1 MANIGVLGAGTW
13 GTALAR
19 MLAMN
24 GHEVT
29 MWSAL
34 PQELI
39 ELEKTHKHKNLPGS
53 TLPESICYT
62 PEISEICRGR
72 DILLFAVPSPYVRTT
87 ARACLP
93 YLDPFQ
99 VIVDVAKGIEAGS
112 LMTMSQVIQSEIDS
126 QPGLQ
131 GVRVA
136 ALSGP
141 THAEEV
147 ALDLPTAIVAS
158 STDMAAADKTQDIF
172 MNPNFRVYTNSD
184 VIGVELGGAVKN
196 IIALACGMA
205 CGLGYGDNA
214 RAALITRG
222 AAEISRLAPVCGGSA
237 GTIAGLAGIG
247 DLIVT
252 CTSVHSR
259 NFRAGVLLGQGKSC
273 DEAVKEVGMVVEG
286 LNALPGVKALEAK
299 YKVEMPIVNM
309 VDAIVNGQVPVRD
322 AVDMLMGRRKT
333 AEFQDHVNFLKGGKA

>member
-19 MLAMN
+19 MLAVN
-24 GHEVT
+24 GHNVT

-39 ELEKTHKHKNLPGS
+39 ELKNTRKHKNLPGC
-53 TLPESICYT
+53 TLPESISYT
-62 PEISEICRGR
+62 PNIHEICQGR

-93 YLDPFQ
+93 HLAPFQ

-112 LMTMSQVIQSEIDS
+112 LMTMSQVIQSEVDS

-131 GVRVA
+131 GVRVV

-158 STDMAAADKTQDIF
+158 SEDMAAAEKAQDIF
-172 MNPNFRVYTNSD
+172 MNPNFRVYTNND

-196 IIALACGMA
+196 IIALGCGIA

-222 AAEISRLAPVCGGSA
+222 AAEISRLAPVCGGSS

-259 NFRAGVLLGQGKSC
+259 NFRAGVLMGQGKTS
-273 DEAVKEVGMVVEG
+273 EQAVAEVGMVVEG
-286 LNALPGVKALEAK
+286 LNALPGVKALAAK
-299 YKVEMPIVNM
+299 YHVELPIVNM
-309 VDAIVNGQVPVRD
+309 VDAIVSGHVPVRD

-333 AEFQDHVNFLKGGKA
+333 TEFSHS

>member
-19 MLAMN
+19 MLAVN
-24 GHEVT
+24 GHNVT

-39 ELEKTHKHKNLPGS
+39 ELKNTRKHKNLPGC
-53 TLPESICYT
+53 TLPESISYT
-62 PEISEICRGR
+62 ADIHEICQGR

-93 YLDPFQ
+93 HLAPFQ

-112 LMTMSQVIQSEIDS
+112 LMTMSQVIQSEVDS

-131 GVRVA
+131 GVRVV

-158 STDMAAADKTQDIF
+158 SEDMAAADKAQDIF
-172 MNPNFRVYTNSD
+172 MNPNFRVYTNND

-196 IIALACGMA
+196 IIALGCGIA

-259 NFRAGVLLGQGKSC
+259 NFRAGVLMGQGKTS
-273 DEAVKEVGMVVEG
+273 EQAVAEVGMVVEG
-286 LNALPGVKALEAK
+286 LNALPGVKALAAK
-299 YKVEMPIVNM
+299 YHVEMPIVNM
-309 VDAIVNGQVPVRD
+309 VDAIVSGHVPVRD
-322 AVDMLMGRRKT
+322 AVDKLMGRRKT
-333 AEFQDHVNFLKGGKA
+333 TEFSHS

>member
-19 MLAMN
+19 MLAVN
-24 GHEVT
+24 GHNVT

-34 PQELI
+34 RQELI
-39 ELEKTHKHKNLPGS
+39 ELKNTRKHKNLPGC
-53 TLPESICYT
+53 TLPESISYT
-62 PEISEICRGR
+62 PDIHEICQGR

-93 YLDPFQ
+93 HLAPFQ

-112 LMTMSQVIQSEIDS
+112 LRTMSQVIQSEVDS

-131 GVRVA
+131 GVRVV

-158 STDMAAADKTQDIF
+158 SEDMAAADKAQDIF
-172 MNPNFRVYTNSD
+172 MNPNFRVYTNND

-196 IIALACGMA
+196 IIALGCGIA

-259 NFRAGVLLGQGKSC
+259 NFRAGVLMGQGKTS
-273 DEAVKEVGMVVEG
+273 EQAVAEVGMVVEG
-286 LNALPGVKALEAK
+286 LNALPGVKALAAK
-299 YKVEMPIVNM
+299 YHVEMPIVNM
-309 VDAIVNGQVPVRD
+309 VDAIVSGHVPVRD
-322 AVDMLMGRRKT
+322 AVDKLMGRRKT
-333 AEFQDHVNFLKGGKA
+333 TEFSHS

>member
-19 MLAMN
+19 MLAVN
-24 GHEVT
+24 GHNVT

-39 ELEKTHKHKNLPGS
+39 ELKNTRKHKNLPGS
-53 TLPESICYT
+53 TLPESIAYT
-62 PEISEICRGR
+62 PDIHEICQGR

-93 YLDPFQ
+93 HLAPFQ

-112 LMTMSQVIQSEIDS
+112 LMTMSQVIQSEVDS

-131 GVRVA
+131 GVRVV

-158 STDMAAADKTQDIF
+158 SEDMAAAEKAQDIF
-172 MNPNFRVYTNSD
+172 MNPNFRVYTNND

-196 IIALACGMA
+196 IIALGCGIA

-259 NFRAGVLLGQGKSC
+259 NFRAGVLMGQGKTS
-273 DEAVKEVGMVVEG
+273 EQAVAEVGMVVEG
-286 LNALPGVKALEAK
+286 LNALPGVKALAAK
-299 YKVEMPIVNM
+299 YHVEMPIVNM
-309 VDAIVNGQVPVRD
+309 VDAIVSGHVPVRD
-322 AVDMLMGRRKT
+322 AVDKLMGRRKT
-333 AEFQDHVNFLKGGKA
+333 TEFSHS

>member
-19 MLAMN
+19 MLAVN
-24 GHEVT
+24 GHNVT

-39 ELEKTHKHKNLPGS
+39 ELKNTRKHKNLPGC
-53 TLPESICYT
+53 TLPESIAYT
-62 PEISEICRGR
+62 PDIHEICQGR

-93 YLDPFQ
+93 HLAPFQ

-112 LMTMSQVIQSEIDS
+112 LMTMSQVIQSEVDS

-131 GVRVA
+131 GVRVV

-158 STDMAAADKTQDIF
+158 SEDMAAAEKAQDIF
-172 MNPNFRVYTNSD
+172 MNLNFRVYTNND

-196 IIALACGMA
+196 IIALGCGIA

-259 NFRAGVLLGQGKSC
+259 NFRAGVLMGQGKTS
-273 DEAVKEVGMVVEG
+273 EQAVAEVGMVVEG
-286 LNALPGVKALEAK
+286 LNALPGVKALAAK
-299 YKVEMPIVNM
+299 YHVELPIVNM
-309 VDAIVNGQVPVRD
+309 VDAIVSGHVPVRD

-333 AEFQDHVNFLKGGKA
+333 TEFSHS

>member
-19 MLAMN
+19 MLAVN
-24 GHEVT
+24 GHNVT

-39 ELEKTHKHKNLPGS
+39 ELKNTRKHKNLPGC
-53 TLPESICYT
+53 TLPESIAYT
-62 PEISEICRGR
+62 PDIHEICQGR

-93 YLDPFQ
+93 HLAPFQ

-112 LMTMSQVIQSEIDS
+112 LMAMSQVIQSEVDS

-131 GVRVA
+131 GVRVV

-158 STDMAAADKTQDIF
+158 SEDMAAADKAQDIF
-172 MNPNFRVYTNSD
+172 MNPNFRVYTNND

-196 IIALACGMA
+196 IIALGCGIA

-259 NFRAGVLLGQGKSC
+259 NFRAGVLMGQGKTS
-273 DEAVKEVGMVVEG
+273 EQAVAEVGMVVEG
-286 LNALPGVKALEAK
+286 LNALPGVKALAAK
-299 YKVEMPIVNM
+299 YHVEMPIVNM
-309 VDAIVNGQVPVRD
+309 VDAIVSGHVPVRD
-322 AVDMLMGRRKT
+322 AVDKLMGRRKT
-333 AEFQDHVNFLKGGKA
+333 TEFSHS

>member
-19 MLAMN
+19 MLAVN
-24 GHEVT
+24 GHNVT

-39 ELEKTHKHKNLPGS
+39 ELKNTRKHKNLPGC
-53 TLPESICYT
+53 TLPESISYT
-62 PEISEICRGR
+62 PDIHEICQGR
-72 DILLFAVPSPYVRTT
+72 DILLFAVPSRYVRTT
-87 ARACLP
+87 ARSCLP
-93 YLDPFQ
+93 HLAPFQ

-112 LMTMSQVIQSEIDS
+112 LMTMSQVIQSEVDS

-131 GVRVA
+131 GVRVV

-158 STDMAAADKTQDIF
+158 SEDMAAAEKAQDIF
-172 MNPNFRVYTNSD
+172 MNPNFRVYTNND

-196 IIALACGMA
+196 IIALGCGIA

-259 NFRAGVLLGQGKSC
+259 NFRAGVLMGQGKTS
-273 DEAVKEVGMVVEG
+273 EQAVAEVGMVVEG
-286 LNALPGVKALEAK
+286 LNALPGVKALAAK
-299 YKVEMPIVNM
+299 YHVELPIVNM
-309 VDAIVNGQVPVRD
+309 VDAIVSGHVPVRD
-322 AVDMLMGRRKT
+322 AVDKLMGRRKT
-333 AEFQDHVNFLKGGKA
+333 TEFSHS

>member
-19 MLAMN
+19 MLAVN
-24 GHEVT
+24 GHNVT

-34 PQELI
+34 PQELT
-39 ELEKTHKHKNLPGS
+39 ELKNTRKHKNLPGC
-53 TLPESICYT
+53 TLPESISYT
-62 PEISEICRGR
+62 PDIHEICQGR

-93 YLDPFQ
+93 HLAPFQ

-112 LMTMSQVIQSEIDS
+112 LMTMSQVIQSEVDS

-131 GVRVA
+131 GVRVV

-158 STDMAAADKTQDIF
+158 SKDMAAAEKAQDIF
-172 MNPNFRVYTNSD
+172 MNPNFRVYTNND

-196 IIALACGMA
+196 IIALGCGIA

-222 AAEISRLAPVCGGSA
+222 AAEISRLAPVCGGSS

-259 NFRAGVLLGQGKSC
+259 NFRAGVLMGQGKTS
-273 DEAVKEVGMVVEG
+273 EQAVAEVGMVVEG
-286 LNALPGVKALEAK
+286 LNALPGVKALAAK
-299 YKVEMPIVNM
+299 YHVEMPIVNM
-309 VDAIVNGQVPVRD
+309 VDAIVSGHVPVRD
-322 AVDMLMGRRKT
+322 AVDKLMGRRKT
-333 AEFQDHVNFLKGGKA
+333 TEFSHS

>member
-19 MLAMN
+19 MLAVN
-24 GHEVT
+24 GHNVT

-39 ELEKTHKHKNLPGS
+39 ELKNTRKHKNLPGC
-53 TLPESICYT
+53 TLPESISYT
-62 PEISEICRGR
+62 PDIHEICQGR

-93 YLDPFQ
+93 HLAPFQ

-112 LMTMSQVIQSEIDS
+112 LMTMSQVIQSEVDS

-131 GVRVA
+131 GVRVV

-158 STDMAAADKTQDIF
+158 SEDMAAADKAQDIF
-172 MNPNFRVYTNSD
+172 MNPNFRVYTNND

-196 IIALACGMA
+196 IIALGCGIA

-214 RAALITRG
+214 RAALSARG

-252 CTSVHSR
+252 CSSVRSR
-259 NFRAGVLLGQGKSC
+259 NFRAGVLMGQGKTS
-273 DEAVKEVGMVVEG
+273 EQAVAEVGMVVEG
-286 LNALPGVKALEAK
+286 LNALPGVKALAAK
-299 YKVEMPIVNM
+299 YHVEMPIVNM
-309 VDAIVNGQVPVRD
+309 VDAIVSGHVPVRD
-322 AVDMLMGRRKT
+322 AVDKLMGRRKT
-333 AEFQDHVNFLKGGKA
+333 TEFSHS

>member
-19 MLAMN
+19 MLAVN
-24 GHEVT
+24 GHNVT

-39 ELEKTHKHKNLPGS
+39 ELKNTRKHKNLPGC
-53 TLPESICYT
+53 TLPESISYT
-62 PEISEICRGR
+62 PDIHEICQGR

-93 YLDPFQ
+93 HLAPFQ

-112 LMTMSQVIQSEIDS
+112 LMTMSQVIQSEVDS

-131 GVRVA
+131 GVRVV

-158 STDMAAADKTQDIF
+158 SEDMAAAEKAQDIF
-172 MNPNFRVYTNSD
+172 MNPNFRVYTNND

-196 IIALACGMA
+196 IIALGCGIA

-259 NFRAGVLLGQGKSC
+259 NFRAGVLMGQGKTS
-273 DEAVKEVGMVVEG
+273 EQAVAEVGMVVEG
-286 LNALPGVKALEAK
+286 LNALPGVKALAAK
-299 YKVEMPIVNM
+299 YHVEMPIVNM
-309 VDAIVNGQVPVRD
+309 VDAIVSGHVPLRD
-322 AVDMLMGRRKT
+322 AVDKLMGRRKT
-333 AEFQDHVNFLKGGKA
+333 TEFSHS

>member
-19 MLAMN
+19 MLAVN
-24 GHEVT
+24 GHNVT

-39 ELEKTHKHKNLPGS
+39 ELKNTRKHKNLPGC
-53 TLPESICYT
+53 TLPESIAYT
-62 PEISEICRGR
+62 PDIHEICQGR

-93 YLDPFQ
+93 HLAPFQ

-112 LMTMSQVIQSEIDS
+112 LMTMSQVIQSEVDS

-131 GVRVA
+131 GVRVV

-158 STDMAAADKTQDIF
+158 SEDMAAADKAQDIF
-172 MNPNFRVYTNSD
+172 MNPNFRVYTNND

-196 IIALACGMA
+196 IIALGCGIA

-222 AAEISRLAPVCGGSA
+222 AAEISRLAPVCGGSS

-259 NFRAGVLLGQGKSC
+259 NFRAGVLMGQGKTS
-273 DEAVKEVGMVVEG
+273 EQAVAEVGMVVEG
-286 LNALPGVKALEAK
+286 LNALPGVKALAAK
-299 YKVEMPIVNM
+299 YHVELPIVNM
-309 VDAIVNGQVPVRD
+309 VDAIVSGHVPVRD
-322 AVDMLMGRRKT
+322 AVDKLMGRRKT
-333 AEFQDHVNFLKGGKA
+333 TEFSHS

>member
-19 MLAMN
+19 MLAVN
-24 GHEVT
+24 GHNVT

-39 ELEKTHKHKNLPGS
+39 ELKNTRKHKNLPGC
-53 TLPESICYT
+53 TLPESIAYT
-62 PEISEICRGR
+62 PDIHEICQGR

-93 YLDPFQ
+93 HLAPFQ

-112 LMTMSQVIQSEIDS
+112 LMTMSQVIQSEVDS

-131 GVRVA
+131 GVRVV

-158 STDMAAADKTQDIF
+158 SEDMAAADKAQDIF
-172 MNPNFRVYTNSD
+172 MNPNFRVYTNND
-184 VIGVELGGAVKN
+184 VMGVELGGAVKN
-196 IIALACGMA
+196 IIALGCGIA

-259 NFRAGVLLGQGKSC
+259 NFRAGVLMGQGKTS
-273 DEAVKEVGMVVEG
+273 EQAVAEVGMVVEG
-286 LNALPGVKALEAK
+286 LNALPGVKALAAK
-299 YKVEMPIVNM
+299 YHVEMPIVNM
-309 VDAIVNGQVPVRD
+309 VDAIVSGHVPVRD

-333 AEFQDHVNFLKGGKA
+333 TEFSHS

>member
-19 MLAMN
+19 MLAVN
-24 GHEVT
+24 GHNVT

-34 PQELI
+34 SQELI
-39 ELEKTHKHKNLPGS
+39 ELKNTRKHKNLPGC
-53 TLPESICYT
+53 TLPESISYT
-62 PEISEICRGR
+62 PDIHEICQGR

-93 YLDPFQ
+93 HLAPFQ

-112 LMTMSQVIQSEIDS
+112 LMTMSQVIQSEVDS

-131 GVRVA
+131 GVRVV

-158 STDMAAADKTQDIF
+158 SEDMAAAEKAQDIF
-172 MNPNFRVYTNSD
+172 MNPNFRVYTNND

-196 IIALACGMA
+196 IIALGCGIA

-259 NFRAGVLLGQGKSC
+259 NFRAGVLMGQGKAS
-273 DEAVKEVGMVVEG
+273 EQAVAEVGMVVEG
-286 LNALPGVKALEAK
+286 LNALPGVKALAAK
-299 YKVEMPIVNM
+299 YHVEMPIVNM
-309 VDAIVNGQVPVRD
+309 VDAIVSGHVPVRD
-322 AVDMLMGRRKT
+322 AVDKLMGRRKT
-333 AEFQDHVNFLKGGKA
+333 TEFSHS

>member
-19 MLAMN
+19 MLAVN
-24 GHEVT
+24 GHNVT

-39 ELEKTHKHKNLPGS
+39 ELKNTRKHKNLPGC
-53 TLPESICYT
+53 TLPESISYT
-62 PEISEICRGR
+62 PDIHEICQGR

-93 YLDPFQ
+93 HLAPFQ

-112 LMTMSQVIQSEIDS
+112 LMTMSQVIQSEVDS

-131 GVRVA
+131 GVRVV

-158 STDMAAADKTQDIF
+158 SEDMAAAEKAQDIF
-172 MNPNFRVYTNSD
+172 MNPNFRVYTNND

-196 IIALACGMA
+196 IIALGCGIA

-237 GTIAGLAGIG
+237 GTTAGLAGIG

-259 NFRAGVLLGQGKSC
+259 NFRAGVLMGQGKTS
-273 DEAVKEVGMVVEG
+273 EQAVAEVGMVVEG
-286 LNALPGVKALEAK
+286 LNALPGVKALAAK
-299 YKVEMPIVNM
+299 YHVEMPIVNM
-309 VDAIVNGQVPVRD
+309 VDAIVSGHVPVRD
-322 AVDMLMGRRKT
+322 AVDKLMGRRKT
-333 AEFQDHVNFLKGGKA
+333 TEFSHS

>member
-19 MLAMN
+19 MLAVN
-24 GHEVT
+24 GHNVT

-39 ELEKTHKHKNLPGS
+39 ELKNTRKHKNLPGC
-53 TLPESICYT
+53 TLPESISYA
-62 PEISEICRGR
+62 PDIHEICQGR

-93 YLDPFQ
+93 HLAPFQ

-112 LMTMSQVIQSEIDS
+112 LMTMSQVIQSEVDS

-131 GVRVA
+131 GVRVV

-158 STDMAAADKTQDIF
+158 SEDMAAADKAQDIF
-172 MNPNFRVYTNSD
+172 MNPNFRVYTNND

-196 IIALACGMA
+196 IIALGCGIA

-259 NFRAGVLLGQGKSC
+259 NFRAGVLMGQGKTS
-273 DEAVKEVGMVVEG
+273 EQAVAEVGMVVEG
-286 LNALPGVKALEAK
+286 LNALPGVKALAAK
-299 YKVEMPIVNM
+299 YHVEMPIVNM
-309 VDAIVNGQVPVRD
+309 VDAIVSGHVPVRD
-322 AVDMLMGRRKT
+322 AVDKLMGRRKT
-333 AEFQDHVNFLKGGKA
+333 TEFSHS

>member
-19 MLAMN
+19 MLAVN
-24 GHEVT
+24 GHNVT

-39 ELEKTHKHKNLPGS
+39 ELKNTRKHKNLPGC
-53 TLPESICYT
+53 TLPESISYT
-62 PEISEICRGR
+62 PDIHEICQGR

-93 YLDPFQ
+93 HLAPFQ

-112 LMTMSQVIQSEIDS
+112 LMTMSQVIQSEVDS

-131 GVRVA
+131 GVRVV

-158 STDMAAADKTQDIF
+158 SEDMAAAEKAQDIF
-172 MNPNFRVYTNSD
+172 MNLNFRVYTNND

-196 IIALACGMA
+196 IIALGCGIA

-222 AAEISRLAPVCGGSA
+222 AAEISRLAPVCGGSS

-259 NFRAGVLLGQGKSC
+259 NFRAGVLMGQGKTS
-273 DEAVKEVGMVVEG
+273 EQAVAEVGMVVEG
-286 LNALPGVKALEAK
+286 LNALPGVKALAAK
-299 YKVEMPIVNM
+299 YHVEMPIVNM
-309 VDAIVNGQVPVRD
+309 VDAIVSGHVPVRD
-322 AVDMLMGRRKT
+322 AVDKLMGRRKT
-333 AEFQDHVNFLKGGKA
+333 TEFSHS

>member
-19 MLAMN
+19 MLAVN
-24 GHEVT
+24 GHNVT

-39 ELEKTHKHKNLPGS
+39 ELKNTRKHKNLPGC
-53 TLPESICYT
+53 TLPESIAYT
-62 PEISEICRGR
+62 PDIHEICQGR

-93 YLDPFQ
+93 HLAPFQ

-112 LMTMSQVIQSEIDS
+112 LMTMSQVIQSEVDS

-131 GVRVA
+131 GVRVV

-158 STDMAAADKTQDIF
+158 SADMAAAERAQDIF
-172 MNPNFRVYTNSD
+172 MNPNFRVYTNND

-196 IIALACGMA
+196 IIALGCGIA

-259 NFRAGVLLGQGKSC
+259 NFRAGVLMGQGKTS
-273 DEAVKEVGMVVEG
+273 EQAVAEVGMVVEG
-286 LNALPGVKALEAK
+286 LNALPGVKALAAK
-299 YKVEMPIVNM
+299 YHVEMPIVNM
-309 VDAIVNGQVPVRD
+309 VDAIVSGHVPVRD
-322 AVDMLMGRRKT
+322 AVDKLMGRRKT
-333 AEFQDHVNFLKGGKA
+333 TEFSHS

>member
-19 MLAMN
+19 MLAVN
-24 GHEVT
+24 GHNVT

-39 ELEKTHKHKNLPGS
+39 ELKNTRKHKNLPGC
-53 TLPESICYT
+53 TLPESIAYT
-62 PEISEICRGR
+62 PDIHEICQGR

-93 YLDPFQ
+93 HLAPFQ

-112 LMTMSQVIQSEIDS
+112 LMTMSQVIQSEVDS

-131 GVRVA
+131 RVRVA

-158 STDMAAADKTQDIF
+158 SEDMAAAEKAQDIF
-172 MNPNFRVYTNSD
+172 MNPNFRVYTNND

-196 IIALACGMA
+196 IIALGCGIA

-259 NFRAGVLLGQGKSC
+259 NFRAGVLMGQGKTS
-273 DEAVKEVGMVVEG
+273 EQAVAEVGMVVEG
-286 LNALPGVKALEAK
+286 LNALPGVKALAAK
-299 YKVEMPIVNM
+299 YHVEMPIVNM
-309 VDAIVNGQVPVRD
+309 VDAIVSGHVPVRD
-322 AVDMLMGRRKT
+322 AVDKLMGRRKT
-333 AEFQDHVNFLKGGKA
+333 TEFSHS

>member
-19 MLAMN
+19 MLAVN
-24 GHEVT
+24 GHNVT

-39 ELEKTHKHKNLPGS
+39 ELKNTRKHKNLPGC
-53 TLPESICYT
+53 TLPESISYT
-62 PEISEICRGR
+62 PDIHEICQGR

-93 YLDPFQ
+93 HLAPFQ

-112 LMTMSQVIQSEIDS
+112 LMTMSQVIQSEVDS

-131 GVRVA
+131 GVRVV

-158 STDMAAADKTQDIF
+158 SEDMAAAEKAQDIF
-172 MNPNFRVYTNSD
+172 MNPNFRVYTNND

-196 IIALACGMA
+196 IIALGCGIA

-247 DLIVT
+247 DLVVT

-259 NFRAGVLLGQGKSC
+259 NFLAGVLMGQGKTI
-273 DEAVKEVGMVVEG
+273 EQAVADVGMVVEG
-286 LNALPGVKALEAK
+286 LNALPGVKALAAK
-299 YKVEMPIVNM
+299 YHVEMPIVNM
-309 VDAIVNGQVPVRD
+309 VDAIVSGHVPVRD
-322 AVDMLMGRRKT
+322 AVDKLMGRRKT
-333 AEFQDHVNFLKGGKA
+333 TEFSHS

>member
-19 MLAMN
+19 MLAVN
-24 GHEVT
+24 GHNVT

-39 ELEKTHKHKNLPGS
+39 ELKNTRKHKNLPGC
-53 TLPESICYT
+53 TLPESISYT
-62 PEISEICRGR
+62 PDIHEICQGR

-93 YLDPFQ
+93 HLAPFQ

-112 LMTMSQVIQSEIDS
+112 LMTMSHVIQSEVDS

-131 GVRVA
+131 GVRVV

-158 STDMAAADKTQDIF
+158 SEDMAAADKAQNIF
-172 MNPNFRVYTNSD
+172 MNPNFRVYTNND

-196 IIALACGMA
+196 IIALGCGIA

-259 NFRAGVLLGQGKSC
+259 NFRAGVLMGQGKTS
-273 DEAVKEVGMVVEG
+273 EQAVAEVGMVVEG
-286 LNALPGVKALEAK
+286 LNALPGVKALAAK
-299 YKVEMPIVNM
+299 YHVEMPIVNM
-309 VDAIVNGQVPVRD
+309 VDAIVSGHVPVRD
-322 AVDMLMGRRKT
+322 AVDKLMGRRKT
-333 AEFQDHVNFLKGGKA
+333 TEFSHS

>member
-19 MLAMN
+19 MLAVN
-24 GHEVT
+24 GHNVT

-39 ELEKTHKHKNLPGS
+39 ELKNTRKHKNLPGC
-53 TLPESICYT
+53 TLPESIAYT
-62 PEISEICRGR
+62 PDIHEICQGR

-93 YLDPFQ
+93 HLAPFQ

-112 LMTMSQVIQSEIDS
+112 LMAMSQVIQSEVDS

-131 GVRVA
+131 GVRVV

-158 STDMAAADKTQDIF
+158 SEDMAAAEKAQDIF
-172 MNPNFRVYTNSD
+172 MNPNFRVYTNND

-196 IIALACGMA
+196 IIALGCGIA

-259 NFRAGVLLGQGKSC
+259 NFRAGVLMGQGKTS
-273 DEAVKEVGMVVEG
+273 EQAVAEVGMVVEG
-286 LNALPGVKALEAK
+286 LNALPGVKALAAK
-299 YKVEMPIVNM
+299 YHVELPIVNM
-309 VDAIVNGQVPVRD
+309 VDAIVSGHVPVRD
-322 AVDMLMGRRKT
+322 AVDKLMGRRKT
-333 AEFQDHVNFLKGGKA
+333 TEFSHS

>member
-19 MLAMN
+19 MLAVN
-24 GHEVT
+24 GHNVT

-39 ELEKTHKHKNLPGS
+39 ELKNTRKHKNLPGC
-53 TLPESICYT
+53 TLPESIAYT
-62 PEISEICRGR
+62 PDIHEICQGR

-93 YLDPFQ
+93 HLAPFQ

-112 LMTMSQVIQSEIDS
+112 LMTMSQVIQSEVDS

-131 GVRVA
+131 GVRVV

-158 STDMAAADKTQDIF
+158 SEDMAAAEKAQDIF
-172 MNPNFRVYTNSD
+172 MNLNFRVYTNND

-196 IIALACGMA
+196 IIALGCGIA

-259 NFRAGVLLGQGKSC
+259 NFRAGVLMGQGKTS
-273 DEAVKEVGMVVEG
+273 EQAVAEVGMVVEG
-286 LNALPGVKALEAK
+286 LNALPGVKALAAK
-299 YKVEMPIVNM
+299 YHVEMPIVNM
-309 VDAIVNGQVPVRD
+309 VDAIVSGHVPVRD
-322 AVDMLMGRRKT
+322 AVDKLMGRRKT
-333 AEFQDHVNFLKGGKA
+333 TEFSHS

>member
-19 MLAMN
+19 MLAVN
-24 GHEVT
+24 GHNVT

-39 ELEKTHKHKNLPGS
+39 ELKNTRKHKNLPGC
-53 TLPESICYT
+53 TLPESISYT
-62 PEISEICRGR
+62 PDIHEICQGR

-93 YLDPFQ
+93 HLAPFQ

-112 LMTMSQVIQSEIDS
+112 LMTMSQVIQSEVDS

-131 GVRVA
+131 GVRVV

-158 STDMAAADKTQDIF
+158 SKDMAAAEKAQDIF
-172 MNPNFRVYTNSD
+172 MNLNFRVYTNND

-196 IIALACGMA
+196 IIALGCGIA

-222 AAEISRLAPVCGGSA
+222 AAEISRLAPVCGGSS

-259 NFRAGVLLGQGKSC
+259 NFRAGVLMGQGKTS
-273 DEAVKEVGMVVEG
+273 EQAVAEVGMVVEG
-286 LNALPGVKALEAK
+286 LNALPGVKALAAK
-299 YKVEMPIVNM
+299 YHVEMPIVNM
-309 VDAIVNGQVPVRD
+309 VDAIVSGHVPVRD
-322 AVDMLMGRRKT
+322 AVDKLMGRRKT
-333 AEFQDHVNFLKGGKA
+333 TEFSHS

>member
-19 MLAMN
+19 MLAVN
-24 GHEVT
+24 GHNVT

-39 ELEKTHKHKNLPGS
+39 ELKNTRKHKNLPGC
-53 TLPESICYT
+53 TLPESISYT
-62 PEISEICRGR
+62 PDIHEICQGR

-93 YLDPFQ
+93 HLAPFQ
-99 VIVDVAKGIEAGS
+99 VIVDVAKSIEAGS
-112 LMTMSQVIQSEIDS
+112 LMTMSQVIQSEVDS

-131 GVRVA
+131 GVRVV

-158 STDMAAADKTQDIF
+158 SADMAAADKAQDIF
-172 MNPNFRVYTNSD
+172 MNPNFRVYTNND

-196 IIALACGMA
+196 IIALGCGIA

-259 NFRAGVLLGQGKSC
+259 NFRAGVLMGQGKTS
-273 DEAVKEVGMVVEG
+273 EQAVAEVGMVVEG
-286 LNALPGVKALEAK
+286 LNALPGVKALAAK
-299 YKVEMPIVNM
+299 YHVEMPIVNM
-309 VDAIVNGQVPVRD
+309 VDAIVSGHVPVRD
-322 AVDMLMGRRKT
+322 AVDKLMGRRKT
-333 AEFQDHVNFLKGGKA
+333 TEFSNS

>member
-19 MLAMN
+19 MLAVN
-24 GHEVT
+24 GHNVT

-39 ELEKTHKHKNLPGS
+39 VLKNTRKHKNLPGC
-53 TLPESICYT
+53 TLPESIAYT
-62 PEISEICRGR
+62 PDIHEICQGR

-93 YLDPFQ
+93 HLAPFQ

-112 LMTMSQVIQSEIDS
+112 LMTMSQVIQSEVDS

-131 GVRVA
+131 GVRVV

-158 STDMAAADKTQDIF
+158 SEDMAAADKAQDIF
-172 MNPNFRVYTNSD
+172 MNPNFRVYTNND

-196 IIALACGMA
+196 IIALGCGIA

-259 NFRAGVLLGQGKSC
+259 NFRAGVLMGQGKTS
-273 DEAVKEVGMVVEG
+273 EQAVAEVGMVVEG
-286 LNALPGVKALEAK
+286 LNALPGVKALAAK
-299 YKVEMPIVNM
+299 YHVEMPIVNM
-309 VDAIVNGQVPVRD
+309 VDAIVSGHVPVRD
-322 AVDMLMGRRKT
+322 AVDKLMGRRKT
-333 AEFQDHVNFLKGGKA
+333 TEFSHS

>member
-19 MLAMN
+19 MLAVN
-24 GHEVT
+24 GHNVT

-39 ELEKTHKHKNLPGS
+39 ELKNTRKHKNLPGC
-53 TLPESICYT
+53 TLPESISYT
-62 PEISEICRGR
+62 PDIHEICQGR

-93 YLDPFQ
+93 HLAPFQ

-112 LMTMSQVIQSEIDS
+112 LMTMSQVIQSEVDS

-131 GVRVA
+131 GVRVV

-158 STDMAAADKTQDIF
+158 SEDMAAADKAQDIF
-172 MNPNFRVYTNSD
+172 MNPNFRVYTNND

-196 IIALACGMA
+196 IIALGCGIA

-259 NFRAGVLLGQGKSC
+259 NFRAGVLMGQGKTS
-273 DEAVKEVGMVVEG
+273 EQAVSEVGMVVEG
-286 LNALPGVKALEAK
+286 LNALPGVKALAAK
-299 YKVEMPIVNM
+299 YHVEMPIVNM
-309 VDAIVNGQVPVRD
+309 VDAIVSGHVPVRD
-322 AVDMLMGRRKT
+322 AVDKLMGRRKT
-333 AEFQDHVNFLKGGKA
+333 TEFSHS

>member
-19 MLAMN
+19 MLAVN
-24 GHEVT
+24 SHNVT

-39 ELEKTHKHKNLPGS
+39 ELKNTRKHKNLPGC
-53 TLPESICYT
+53 TLPESISYT
-62 PEISEICRGR
+62 PDIHEICQGR

-93 YLDPFQ
+93 HLAPFQ

-112 LMTMSQVIQSEIDS
+112 LMTMSQVIQSEVDS

-131 GVRVA
+131 GVRVV

-158 STDMAAADKTQDIF
+158 SEDMAAAEKAQDIF
-172 MNPNFRVYTNSD
+172 MNPNFRVYTNND

-196 IIALACGMA
+196 IIALGCGIA

-222 AAEISRLAPVCGGSA
+222 AAEISRLAPVCGGSS

-259 NFRAGVLLGQGKSC
+259 NFRAGVLMGQGKTS
-273 DEAVKEVGMVVEG
+273 EQAVAEVGMVVEG
-286 LNALPGVKALEAK
+286 LNALPGVKALAAK
-299 YKVEMPIVNM
+299 YHVELPIVNM
-309 VDAIVNGQVPVRD
+309 VDAIVSGHVPVRD
-322 AVDMLMGRRKT
+322 AVDKLMGRRKT
-333 AEFQDHVNFLKGGKA
+333 TEFSHS

>member
-19 MLAMN
+19 MLAVN
-24 GHEVT
+24 GHNVT

-39 ELEKTHKHKNLPGS
+39 VLKNTRKHKNLPGC
-53 TLPESICYT
+53 TLPESISYT
-62 PEISEICRGR
+62 PDIHEICQGR

-93 YLDPFQ
+93 HLAPFQ

-112 LMTMSQVIQSEIDS
+112 LMTMSQVIQSEVDS

-131 GVRVA
+131 GVRVV

-158 STDMAAADKTQDIF
+158 SEDMAAAEKAQDIF
-172 MNPNFRVYTNSD
+172 MNPNFRVYTNND

-196 IIALACGMA
+196 IIALGCGIA

-259 NFRAGVLLGQGKSC
+259 NFRAGVLMGQGKTS
-273 DEAVKEVGMVVEG
+273 EQAVAEVGMVVEG
-286 LNALPGVKALEAK
+286 LNALPGVKALAAK
-299 YKVEMPIVNM
+299 YHVEMPIVNM
-309 VDAIVNGQVPVRD
+309 VDAIVSGHVPVRD
-322 AVDMLMGRRKT
+322 AVDKLMGRRKT
-333 AEFQDHVNFLKGGKA
+333 TEFSHS

>member
-19 MLAMN
+19 MLAVN
-24 GHEVT
+24 GHNVT

-39 ELEKTHKHKNLPGS
+39 ELKNTRKHKNLPGC
-53 TLPESICYT
+53 TLPESISYT
-62 PEISEICRGR
+62 PDIHEICQGR

-93 YLDPFQ
+93 HLAPFQ

-112 LMTMSQVIQSEIDS
+112 LMTMSQVIQSEVDS

-131 GVRVA
+131 GVRVV

-158 STDMAAADKTQDIF
+158 SEDMAAAEKAQDIF
-172 MNPNFRVYTNSD
+172 MNPNFRVYTNND

-196 IIALACGMA
+196 IIALGCGIA

-259 NFRAGVLLGQGKSC
+259 NFRAGVLMGQGKAS
-273 DEAVKEVGMVVEG
+273 EQAVAEVGMVVEG
-286 LNALPGVKALEAK
+286 LNALPGVKALAAK
-299 YKVEMPIVNM
+299 YHVEMPIVNM
-309 VDAIVNGQVPVRD
+309 VDAIVSGHVPVRD
-322 AVDMLMGRRKT
+322 AVDKLMGRRKT
-333 AEFQDHVNFLKGGKA
+333 TEFSHS

>member
-19 MLAMN
+19 MLAVN
-24 GHEVT
+24 GHNVT

-39 ELEKTHKHKNLPGS
+39 ELKNTRKHKNLPGC
-53 TLPESICYT
+53 TLPESIAYT
-62 PEISEICRGR
+62 PDIHEICQGR

-93 YLDPFQ
+93 HLAPFQ

-112 LMTMSQVIQSEIDS
+112 LMTMSQVIQSEVDS

-131 GVRVA
+131 GVRVV

-158 STDMAAADKTQDIF
+158 SGDMAAAEKAQDIF
-172 MNPNFRVYTNSD
+172 MNPNFRVYTNND

-196 IIALACGMA
+196 IIALGCGIA

-259 NFRAGVLLGQGKSC
+259 NFRAGVLMGQGKTS
-273 DEAVKEVGMVVEG
+273 EQAVAEVGMVVEG
-286 LNALPGVKALEAK
+286 LNALPGVKALAAK
-299 YKVEMPIVNM
+299 YHVELPIVNM
-309 VDAIVNGQVPVRD
+309 VDAIVSGHVPVRD
-322 AVDMLMGRRKT
+322 AVDKLMGRRKT
-333 AEFQDHVNFLKGGKA
+333 TEFSHS

>member
-19 MLAMN
+19 MLAVN
-24 GHEVT
+24 GHNVT

-39 ELEKTHKHKNLPGS
+39 ELKNTRKHKNLPGC
-53 TLPESICYT
+53 TLPESIAYT
-62 PEISEICRGR
+62 PDIHEICQGR

-93 YLDPFQ
+93 HLAPFQ

-112 LMTMSQVIQSEIDS
+112 LMTMSQVIQSEVDS

-131 GVRVA
+131 GVRVV

-158 STDMAAADKTQDIF
+158 SEDMAAADKAQDIF
-172 MNPNFRVYTNSD
+172 MNPNFRVYTNND

-196 IIALACGMA
+196 IIALGCGIA

-252 CTSVHSR
+252 CTSIHSR
-259 NFRAGVLLGQGKSC
+259 NFRAGVLMGQGKTS
-273 DEAVKEVGMVVEG
+273 EQAVAEVGMVVEG
-286 LNALPGVKALEAK
+286 LNALPGVKALAAK
-299 YKVEMPIVNM
+299 YHVEMPIVNM
-309 VDAIVNGQVPVRD
+309 VDAIVSGHVPVRD
-322 AVDMLMGRRKT
+322 AVDKLMGRRKT
-333 AEFQDHVNFLKGGKA
+333 TEFSHS

>member
-19 MLAMN
+19 MLAVN
-24 GHEVT
+24 GHNVT

-39 ELEKTHKHKNLPGS
+39 ELKNTRKHKNLPGC
-53 TLPESICYT
+53 TLPESISYT
-62 PEISEICRGR
+62 PDIHEICQGR

-93 YLDPFQ
+93 HLAPFQ
-99 VIVDVAKGIEAGS
+99 VIVDVDKGIEAGS
-112 LMTMSQVIQSEIDS
+112 LMTMSQVIQSEVDS

-131 GVRVA
+131 GVRVV

-158 STDMAAADKTQDIF
+158 SEDMAAAEKAQDIF
-172 MNPNFRVYTNSD
+172 MNPNFRVYTNND

-196 IIALACGMA
+196 IIALGCGIA

-259 NFRAGVLLGQGKSC
+259 NFRAGVLMGQGKTS
-273 DEAVKEVGMVVEG
+273 EQAVAEVGMVVEG
-286 LNALPGVKALEAK
+286 LNALPGVKALAAK
-299 YKVEMPIVNM
+299 YHVEMPIVNM
-309 VDAIVNGQVPVRD
+309 VDAIVSGHVPVRD
-322 AVDMLMGRRKT
+322 AVDKLMGRRKT
-333 AEFQDHVNFLKGGKA
+333 TEFSHS

>member
-19 MLAMN
+19 MLAVN
-24 GHEVT
+24 GHNVT

-39 ELEKTHKHKNLPGS
+39 ELKNTRKHKNLPGC
-53 TLPESICYT
+53 TLPESISYT
-62 PEISEICRGR
+62 PDIHEICQGR

-93 YLDPFQ
+93 HLAPFQ

-112 LMTMSQVIQSEIDS
+112 LMTMSQVIQSEVDS

-131 GVRVA
+131 GVRVV

-158 STDMAAADKTQDIF
+158 SKDMAAAEKAQDIF
-172 MNPNFRVYTNSD
+172 MNPNFRVYTNND

-196 IIALACGMA
+196 IIALGCGIA

-259 NFRAGVLLGQGKSC
+259 NFRAGVLMGQGKTS
-273 DEAVKEVGMVVEG
+273 EQAVAEVGMVVEG
-286 LNALPGVKALEAK
+286 LNALPGVKALAAK
-299 YKVEMPIVNM
+299 YHVEMPIVNM
-309 VDAIVNGQVPVRD
+309 VDAIVSGHVPVRD
-322 AVDMLMGRRKT
+322 AVDKLMGRRKT
-333 AEFQDHVNFLKGGKA
+333 TEFSHS

>member
-19 MLAMN
+19 ILAVN
-24 GHEVT
+24 GHNVT

-39 ELEKTHKHKNLPGS
+39 ELKNTRKHKNLPGC
-53 TLPESICYT
+53 TLPESISYT
-62 PEISEICRGR
+62 PDIHEICQGR

-93 YLDPFQ
+93 HLAPFQ

-112 LMTMSQVIQSEIDS
+112 LMTMSQVIQSEVDS

-131 GVRVA
+131 GVRVV

-158 STDMAAADKTQDIF
+158 SEDMAAAEKAQDIF
-172 MNPNFRVYTNSD
+172 MNPNFRVYTNND

-196 IIALACGMA
+196 IIALGCGIA

-259 NFRAGVLLGQGKSC
+259 NFRAGVLMGQGKTS
-273 DEAVKEVGMVVEG
+273 EQAVAEVGMVVEG
-286 LNALPGVKALEAK
+286 LNALPGVKALAAK
-299 YKVEMPIVNM
+299 YHVEMPIVNM
-309 VDAIVNGQVPVRD
+309 VDAIVSGHVPVRD
-322 AVDMLMGRRKT
+322 AVDKLMGRRKT
-333 AEFQDHVNFLKGGKA
+333 TEFSHS

>member
-19 MLAMN
+19 MLAVN
-24 GHEVT
+24 GHNVT

-39 ELEKTHKHKNLPGS
+39 ELKNTRKHKNLPGS
-53 TLPESICYT
+53 TLPESIAYT
-62 PEISEICRGR
+62 PDIHEICQGR

-87 ARACLP
+87 ARSCLP
-93 YLDPFQ
+93 HLAPFQ

-112 LMTMSQVIQSEIDS
+112 LMTMSQVIQSEVDS

-131 GVRVA
+131 GVRVV

-158 STDMAAADKTQDIF
+158 SEDMAAAEKAQDIF
-172 MNPNFRVYTNSD
+172 MNPNFRVYTNND

-196 IIALACGMA
+196 IIALGCGIA

-259 NFRAGVLLGQGKSC
+259 NFRAGVLMGQGKTS
-273 DEAVKEVGMVVEG
+273 EQAVAEVGMVVEG
-286 LNALPGVKALEAK
+286 LNALPGVKALAAK
-299 YKVEMPIVNM
+299 YHVELPIVNM
-309 VDAIVNGQVPVRD
+309 VDAIVSGHVPVRD
-322 AVDMLMGRRKT
+322 AVDKLMGRRKT
-333 AEFQDHVNFLKGGKA
+333 TEFSHS

>member
-19 MLAMN
+19 MLAVN
-24 GHEVT
+24 GHNVT

-39 ELEKTHKHKNLPGS
+39 ELKNTRKHKNLPGC
-53 TLPESICYT
+53 TLPESISYT
-62 PEISEICRGR
+62 PDIHEICQGR

-93 YLDPFQ
+93 HLAPFQ

-112 LMTMSQVIQSEIDS
+112 LMTMSQVIQSEVDS

-131 GVRVA
+131 GVRVV

-158 STDMAAADKTQDIF
+158 SEDMAAADKAQDIF
-172 MNPNFRVYTNSD
+172 MNPNFRVYTNND

-196 IIALACGMA
+196 IIALGCGIA

-222 AAEISRLAPVCGGSA
+222 AAEISRLAPVCGGSS

-259 NFRAGVLLGQGKSC
+259 NFRAGVLMGQGKTS
-273 DEAVKEVGMVVEG
+273 EQAVAEVGMVVEG
-286 LNALPGVKALEAK
+286 LNALPGVKALAAK
-299 YKVEMPIVNM
+299 YHVEMPIVNM
-309 VDAIVNGQVPVRD
+309 VDAIVSGHVPVRD
-322 AVDMLMGRRKT
+322 AVDKLMGRRKT
-333 AEFQDHVNFLKGGKA
+333 TEFSHS

>member
-19 MLAMN
+19 MLAVN
-24 GHEVT
+24 SHNVT

-39 ELEKTHKHKNLPGS
+39 ELKNTRKHKNLPGS
-53 TLPESICYT
+53 TLPESISYT
-62 PEISEICRGR
+62 PDIHEICQGR

-93 YLDPFQ
+93 HLAPFQ

-112 LMTMSQVIQSEIDS
+112 LMTMSQVIQSEVDS

-131 GVRVA
+131 GVRVV

-158 STDMAAADKTQDIF
+158 SEDMAAADKAQDIF
-172 MNPNFRVYTNSD
+172 MNPNFRVYTNND

-196 IIALACGMA
+196 IIALGCGIA

-259 NFRAGVLLGQGKSC
+259 NFRAGMLMGQGKTS
-273 DEAVKEVGMVVEG
+273 EQAVAEVGMVVEG
-286 LNALPGVKALEAK
+286 LNALPGVKALAAK
-299 YKVEMPIVNM
+299 YHVELPIVNM
-309 VDAIVNGQVPVRD
+309 VDAIVSGHVPVRD
-322 AVDMLMGRRKT
+322 AVDKLMGRRKT
-333 AEFQDHVNFLKGGKA
+333 TEFSHS

>member
-19 MLAMN
+19 MLAVN
-24 GHEVT
+24 SHNVT

-39 ELEKTHKHKNLPGS
+39 ELKNTRKHKNLPGS
-53 TLPESICYT
+53 TLPESISYT
-62 PEISEICRGR
+62 PDIHEICQGR

-93 YLDPFQ
+93 HLAPFQ

-112 LMTMSQVIQSEIDS
+112 LMTMSQVIQSEVDS

-131 GVRVA
+131 GVRVV

-158 STDMAAADKTQDIF
+158 SEDMAAADKAQDIF
-172 MNPNFRVYTNSD
+172 MNPNFRVYTNND

-196 IIALACGMA
+196 IIALGCGIA

-259 NFRAGVLLGQGKSC
+259 NFRAGVLMGQGKTS
-273 DEAVKEVGMVVEG
+273 EQAVAEVGMVVEG
-286 LNALPGVKALEAK
+286 LNALPGVKALAAK
-299 YKVEMPIVNM
+299 YHVELPIVNM
-309 VDAIVNGQVPVRD
+309 VDAIVSGHVPVRD
-322 AVDMLMGRRKT
+322 AVDKLMGRRKT
-333 AEFQDHVNFLKGGKA
+333 TEFSHS

>member
-19 MLAMN
+19 MLAVN
-24 GHEVT
+24 GHNVT

-39 ELEKTHKHKNLPGS
+39 ELKNTRKHKNLPGC
-53 TLPESICYT
+53 TLPESIAYT
-62 PEISEICRGR
+62 PDIHEICQGR

-93 YLDPFQ
+93 HLAPFQ

-112 LMTMSQVIQSEIDS
+112 LMTMSQVIQSEVDS

-131 GVRVA
+131 GVRVV

-158 STDMAAADKTQDIF
+158 SEDMAAAEKAQDIF
-172 MNPNFRVYTNSD
+172 MNPNFRVYTNND

-196 IIALACGMA
+196 IIALGCGIA

-259 NFRAGVLLGQGKSC
+259 NFRAGVLMGQGKTS
-273 DEAVKEVGMVVEG
+273 EQAVAEVGMVVEG
-286 LNALPGVKALEAK
+286 LNALPGVKALAAK
-299 YKVEMPIVNM
+299 YHVELPIVNM
-309 VDAIVNGQVPVRD
+309 VDAIVSGHVPVRD
-322 AVDMLMGRRKT
+322 AVDKLMGRRKT
-333 AEFQDHVNFLKGGKA
+333 TEFSHS

>member
-19 MLAMN
+19 MLAVN
-24 GHEVT
+24 GHNVT

-39 ELEKTHKHKNLPGS
+39 ELKNTRKHKNLPGS
-53 TLPESICYT
+53 TLPESIAYT
-62 PEISEICRGR
+62 PDIHEICQGR

-93 YLDPFQ
+93 HLAPFQ

-112 LMTMSQVIQSEIDS
+112 LMTMSQVIQSEVDS

-131 GVRVA
+131 GVRVV

-158 STDMAAADKTQDIF
+158 SEDMAAAEKAQDIF
-172 MNPNFRVYTNSD
+172 MNPNFRVYTNND

-196 IIALACGMA
+196 IIALGCGIA

-222 AAEISRLAPVCGGSA
+222 AAEISRLAPVCGGSS

-259 NFRAGVLLGQGKSC
+259 NFRAGVLMGQGKTS
-273 DEAVKEVGMVVEG
+273 EQAVAEVGMVVEG
-286 LNALPGVKALEAK
+286 LNALPGVKALAAK
-299 YKVEMPIVNM
+299 YHVEMPIVNM
-309 VDAIVNGQVPVRD
+309 VDAIVSGHVPVRD
-322 AVDMLMGRRKT
+322 AVDKLMGRRKT
-333 AEFQDHVNFLKGGKA
+333 TEFSHS